1 MAKNSAESEP
11 KPQKHEQ
18 APERD
23 ASSFESDLKEIQEI
37 TKMAESCKP
46 EKPSPLSS
54 GFFSAQ
60 ELEEEL
66 SDQDIFAKATAT
78 PKKS

>member
-18 APERD
+18 APESD
-23 ASSFESDLKEIQEI
+23 TSSFESDLKEIQEI

-46 EKPSPLSS
+46 EKPSPVSS

-60 ELEEEL
+60 ELEEL

-78 PKKS
+78 PKNS